1 MDVTIGGDLAPYGSV
16 TVGLPWLRLR
26 TFSQVAHTP
35 CHHGSPAL
43 VKGNALGHYIANVRD
58 LEFNLFEVH
67 GLGNVLGSGRYR
79 DLDVDTVRTMLDEVA
94 RLAEGPVAESFA
106 DADRNPPVFDPEN
119 HTITVSAELA
129 KSVQAVKDAEWWRV
143 GIAEEIGGVAAPG
156 PLTWAINEMLVCAN
170 PSAAFFWALGPAMAH
185 ALCVEG
191 TEEQRRW
198 AETGLERGWAATMV
212 LTEPDAGSDV
222 GAGRT
227 KAIAQPDGTWHIEGV
242 KRFISGGDVGDTAEN
257 IFHLVLARP
266 EGAGP
271 GTKGLSLFYVPKYLF
286 DPDTFELGPRNGVF
300 ATGLEHK
307 MGLKSSPTCELT
319 FGANGVPAVGYLVG
333 DVHKGIAQMFTVIEN
348 ARMTIGVKAAG
359 ALSTGY
365 LNALA
370 FAKERV
376 QGADLTQMTDKAA
389 PRVTIIHHPDVR
401 RSLMTQKAYA
411 EGLRALYMYAAAH
424 QDDAVAQLVSGADPE
439 MARRVDDLLLPVVKG
454 VGSERAYEIL
464 TESLQTLGG
473 SGFLQDYPIEQYIRD
488 AKIDSLY
495 EGTTA
500 IQALDF
506 VFRKIVRDRGEAL
519 AHVVSQIATT
529 VETCDAAL
537 RENAEQLRTA
547 LNDVQ
552 AMTATLSG
560 YLMSAAERPT
570 EIYKVGLAS
579 VRFLLAVGDLLIGW
593 RLLAQADVAHAA
605 LSDSPSVS
613 DEAFY
618 RGKIATA
625 AFFAKNMLP
634 NLAAVRRI
642 IESTDDEIMALPEA
656 SF

>member
-1 MDVTIGGDLAPYGSV
+1 
-16 TVGLPWLRLR
+16 
-26 TFSQVAHTP
+26 
-35 CHHGSPAL
+35 
-43 VKGNALGHYIANVRD
+43 LGHFIANVRD
-58 LEFNLFEVH
+58 IEFNLFEVLRI
-67 GLGNVLGSGRYR
+67 GDVLAAGGYG
-79 DLDVDTVRTMLDEVA
+79 DLDADTVHTMLDEVA

-106 DADRNPPVFDPEN
+106 AADRHPPVFDPER
-119 HTITVSAELA
+119 HTISVPGELA
-129 KSVQAVKDAEWWRV
+129 KSVQAVKDAEWWRI
-143 GIAEEIGGVAAPG
+143 GLPEEIGGVPAPAA
-156 PLTWAINEMLVCAN
+156 LVWAVNEMMLCAN
-170 PSAAFFWALGPAMAH
+170 PSAAFWWALGPAMAL
-185 ALCVEG
+185 ALYEEG
-191 TEEQRRW
+191 NDLQKRW
-198 AETGLERGWAATMV
+198 AAKALERGWAATMV

-227 KAIAQPDGTWHIEGV
+227 KAVAQPDGTWHIEGV

-271 GTKGLSLFYVPKYLF
+271 GTKGLSLFYVPQYLF
-286 DPDTFELGPRNGVF
+286 DHETLEIGPRNGVF

-319 FGANGVPAVGYLVG
+319 FGAHGIPAVGYLVG
-333 DVHKGIAQMFTVIEN
+333 DVHNGIAQMFTVIEH

-359 ALSTGY
+359 TLSTGY

-376 QGADLTQMTDKAA
+376 QGADLTQMTDKTA

-424 QDDAVAQLVSGADPE
+424 QNDDVAQQTSNADPE
-439 MARRVDDLLLPVVKG
+439 MAHRVDDLLLPVVKG
-454 VGSERAYEIL
+454 VGSERAYELL
-464 TESLQTLGG
+464 TESLQTFGG

-500 IQALDF
+500 IQALDLF
-506 VFRKIVRDRGEAL
+506 FRKIVRDRGEAL
-519 AHVVSQIATT
+519 AHVAAQIGTT
-529 VETCDAAL
+529 IDTCHAEL
-537 RENAEQLRTA
+537 KTQAEQLRAA
-547 LNDVQ
+547 LEHVQ
-552 AMTATLSG
+552 AMTATLTG
-560 YLMSAAERPT
+560 YLMSAAEQPT

-579 VRFLLAVGDLLIGW
+579 VRYLLAVGDLLIGW
-593 RLLAQADVAHAA
+593 RLLVQANVAQAA
-605 LSDSPSVS
+605 LAGSD
-613 DEAFY
+613 DDFY

-625 AFFAKNMLP
+625 KFFAANVLP
-634 NLAAVRRI
+634 SLAAVRGI
-642 IESTDDEIMALPEA
+642 VDTLEDDIMTLPEA
-656 SF
+656 AF